1 MEKVLFLQ
9 RNLSVVKGC
18 LLTLLIALAAKL
30 ISELPFA
37 GIIGSLVLAILLGML
52 WRAALPVPRD
62 YVEGISFS
70 NKKML
75 RFGIILLGMRL
86 NLADIYQAGWRVF
99 LLAAINIVVTILVV
113 YGLCKWFGVSTELGI
128 LTACGTAICGAAA
141 VCAISSQIKANEKDT
156 AVSAAI
162 VAVLGTVFTLLYTL
176 FYPVLGLSAH
186 GYGIFSGATLH
197 EVAHVIAAADPI
209 GTEAVDL
216 AVIVKLTRV
225 ALLVPAAIVIGFLL
239 RKNKAETSDSSF
251 ASLPVPWFILGFLAV
266 SGINTLGI
274 VPHEMAQHAVTAA
287 YLFIG
292 MGMAGLGLSVD
303 FSSFKKTAKKPFLA
317 SLTGSILLSILGYA
331 IVFLFG
337 LNG

>member
-1 MEKVLFLQ
+1 MEKALRLQ
-9 RNLSVVKGC
+9 GNLSAVKGC
-18 LLTLLIALAAKL
+18 FLTMLIALAAKL
-30 ISELPFA
+30 ISGLPFA
-37 GIIGSLVLAILLGML
+37 GIIGPLVLAILLGML
-52 WRAALPVPRD
+52 WRVTLPIPQD
-62 YVEGISFS
+62 YTKGISFS

-75 RFGIILLGMRL
+75 RYGIILLGMRL
-86 NLADIYQAGWRVF
+86 NLADIYHAGWRVF
-99 LLAAINIVVTILVV
+99 LLAAINILFTIVVV
-113 YGLCKWFGVSTELGI
+113 YGLCKWFGVKTELGI

-176 FYPVLGLSAH
+176 FYPILGLTAH

-209 GTEAVDL
+209 GKEAVDL

-225 ALLVPAAIVIGFLL
+225 ALLVPAAIVIGILL
-239 RKNKAETSDSSF
+239 RKNKVDTSDRSF

-266 SGINTLGI
+266 SGINSLGVFPPEI
-274 VPHEMAQHAVTAA
+274 AQFAVTTA
-287 YLFIG
+287 YLFIA

-303 FSSFKKTAKKPFLA
+303 FSSFKKLAKKPFLA
-317 SLTGSILLSILGYA
+317 SLTGSLLLSILGYA
-331 IVFLFG
+331 LVFLLG
-337 LNG
+337 LNR